1 MVEKSLSSCRIIL
14 VRPQVA
20 GNLGATARVMRNFG
34 LSDLCLVDPVAD
46 PGDPQARQLS
56 THGESILN
64 QAHIVPDLVDA
75 LADCVVVVGTSA
87 RIGGSVRQQSVGT
100 PRQIAP
106 SIISALA
113 AGPAALVFG
122 PEPTGLT
129 NDEVTHCHYLI
140 HIPADP
146 TYPALNL
153 AQAVAVCLY
162 EIRCAWLEVEGAIS
176 AIEPPAPFAMQER
189 MFEQLR
195 TALEEV
201 HYLYG
206 PNAEAL
212 MHGLRH
218 LIGRAGPTAME
229 VDLLFGLA
237 RQLRWI
243 AARAPR
249 PMEGETSSS
258 DSRR

>member
-1 MVEKSLSSCRIIL
+1 MLMVERLLPSCRVVL

-34 LSDLCLVDPVAD
+34 LCDLWLVDPVAG
-46 PGDPQARQLS
+46 PGDPQARLLS
-56 THGESILN
+56 THGESILA
-64 QAHIVPDLVDA
+64 QACIVPNLGAA
-75 LADCVVVVGTSA
+75 LADCVLVAGTSA
-87 RIGGSVRQQSVGT
+87 RIGGSVRRQSVCT

-106 SIISALA
+106 HFVSALA
-113 AGPAALVFG
+113 AGPVALVFG

-129 NDEVTHCHYLI
+129 NDEVTRCHHLV

-162 EIRCAWLEVEGAIS
+162 ETRCAWLEAEGAIS
-176 AIEPPAPFAMQER
+176 AIETPASFAVQER
-189 MFEQLR
+189 MFDQLR

-206 PNAEAL
+206 PNADAL

-243 AARAPR
+243 AGRARPPAEPAP
-249 PMEGETSSS
+249 
-258 DSRR
+258 